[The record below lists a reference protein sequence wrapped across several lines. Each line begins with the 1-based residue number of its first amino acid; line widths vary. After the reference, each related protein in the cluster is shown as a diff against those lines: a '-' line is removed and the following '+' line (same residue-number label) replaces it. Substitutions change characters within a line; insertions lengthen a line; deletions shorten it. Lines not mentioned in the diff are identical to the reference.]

1 MRIARDV
8 RAAVSE
14 TGLRLL
20 NQLVALGCEPVAETA
35 WTAPA
40 EVDDRTVDYL
50 LSVRRGFEALRDA
63 ARGLAALLILEASG
77 ARAVRPPGALP
88 RPQRPRGGGG
98 RDPSWPA
105 DAASRSSAPS
115 SRGLGR
121 SAGRGGGRH
130 VEGQGHRRAPDAVA
144 SARGSRPSALSEA
157 RPAGLRDRGAWRQLR
172 LLRGSEELSAAD
184 GDLFDLAGIRLRAW
198 RGSRSDRLRGLRQAA
213 PQAALPLYPAA
224 GSRRCGHG

>member
-1 MRIARDV
+1 VRIARDV

-35 WTAPA
+35 WTA
-40 EVDDRTVDYL
+40 VDVDYL
-50 LSVRRGFEALRDA
+50 LSVRRGFEALGDA

-130 VEGQGHRRAPDAVA
+130 VEGQGHRRAPDAGA

-157 RPAGLRDRGAWRQLR
+157 RPAGFEIVAL
-172 LLRGSEELSAAD
+172 
-184 GDLFDLAGIRLRAW
+184 GDSCACCVAP
-198 RGSRSDRLRGLRQAA
+198 RS
-213 PQAALPLYPAA
+213 
-224 GSRRCGHG
+224 